1 MEPMTGFEP
10 VTSSLPRKHSTTEL
24 HRPTESGR
32 RASNSRPTAWKAVA
46 LPTELLPQVIDW
58 FFCSNWAL
66 AYVFCCISFQ
76 DNRRACKACRASI
89 QWVNGCG
96 ERRIRTFEAIKQR
109 IYSPPHLAALESPL
123 WCLGCNGSSCY
134 TLCYG
139 MQIYLFFIG
148 VKSNVCL

>member
-24 HRPTESGR
+24 HRPAESGR

-66 AYVFCCISFQ
+66 AYVFCCTSFQ
-76 DNRRACKACRASI
+76 DNRQACKSLQCLYYNNELVAVGRE
-89 QWVNGCG
+89 G
-96 ERRIRTFEAIKQR
+96 FEPSK
-109 IYSPPHLAALESPL
+109 L
-123 WCLGCNGSSCY
+123 
-134 TLCYG
+134 
-139 MQIYLFFIG
+139 
-148 VKSNVCL
+148 